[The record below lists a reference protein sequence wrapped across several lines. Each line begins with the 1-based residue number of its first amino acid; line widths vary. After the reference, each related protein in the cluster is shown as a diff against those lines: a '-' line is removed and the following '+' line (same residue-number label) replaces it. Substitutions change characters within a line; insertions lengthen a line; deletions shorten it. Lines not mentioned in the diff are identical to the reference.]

1 MSLYLINKEDFIN
14 LYKKCTAK
22 PCSLVIDA
30 NFVSDNPLRF
40 RNNLVER
47 ISKIIVINGDKISNK
62 NISIIIWKN

>member
-1 MSLYLINKEDFIN
+1 MSLYLINKEDFTN

-30 NFVSDNPLRF
+30 TFVSDNPLRF

-47 ISKIIVINGDKISNK
+47 IVINGDKISNK